1 MIQCGVHVDVPGVL
15 QETPL
20 HLAARNGFWELAD
33 VLVQS
38 GGNVNAKNS
47 PKQETPLHLAVRNGH
62 QHITEFLIHRGSHVN
77 AKNAPMQETP
87 LHLASRNGHQ
97 QIAEFLIE
105 QGGQINARNI
115 PGQETPLHVAV
126 KNGHQYIAEFL
137 IKHGSQVD
145 ARNVPMQET
154 PLHLASRNGHQ
165 KIAKFLIQ
173 HGSKVNA
180 RNVPMQETPLHL
192 ASRNGHQKITKF
204 LIQHGSKVNARNLP
218 MHETP
223 LHLAVEN
230 GHQQI
235 AEVLIQH
242 GGDIN
247 ARNDEEEISLHLAAR
262 NGHQELAELLI
273 QQEGVVN
280 ARSSPLQESPFHFA
294 LEYGQQNTVEFL
306 IRHGSEVDAGNNAAK
321 NGLKLVA
328 ELLIRNGCD
337 LDARGANWR
346 VPFHLAVQKGLKNF
360 VEGYSIIEGG
370 EARSCLTYS
379 SFQSSEKFLTQHVS
393 EVVANVFSKQNTPL
407 NLTAACGKNQISE
420 ILIHYGFC
428 INASNDEKTVL
439 FHFAVKNSHGHL
451 AEVLIDRSSV
461 TSVNFTSSNQE
472 TPLNLAVR
480 NIQRRTNQQYV
491 HQSVFEL
498 EKQYSLVFA
507 RVEWSCDD
515 IISFS
520 GKKLVKDF
528 PTATRFRMAG
538 SKYFEMSSQQAKN
551 HWQYCSVLWSVLWGW
566 IEEAD
571 LSATNQTH
579 NHSLPS
585 QFIKINHQA
594 SLFTQYIM
602 DHYVMSS
609 LFNLCYNNPM
619 QFQHLFY
626 LNFTPFFVPMET
638 LLTLPDLVHFDL
650 FDTKACKLLSCY
662 ADVLGHIAKVWI
674 FVVVDG
680 LVLVL
685 LLVLLLA
692 LVNVLVPTRF
702 VYPMSFSK
710 RERMMQHASLLEKLA
725 FSYSYRPTK
734 QPAEL
739 ERLYPGDKH
748 EKKTAPDVAYTSKR
762 FAPRSG
768 TEMKTIGLEEGDPH
782 KRKTV
787 IKYSRRQS
795 VLMWLQRYHGAPF
808 ENEGN

>member
-1 MIQCGVHVDVPGVL
+1 MHVDVPGVL

-20 HLAARNGFWELAD
+20 HVAAKNGFWELAD

-105 QGGQINARNI
+105 QGGQVNARNI

-126 KNGHQYIAEFL
+126 KNGHQNIAEFL

-165 KIAKFLIQ
+165 KIARFLIQ
-173 HGSKVNA
+173 HGGKVNA

-192 ASRNGHQKITKF
+192 ASRNGHQKIAKF

-280 ARSSPLQESPFHFA
+280 ARSGPLQETPFHFA
-294 LEYGQQNTVEFL
+294 LEYGHHNIDTEFL

-321 NGLKLVA
+321 NGHKLVE
-328 ELLIRNGCD
+328 ELLIRHGCD
-337 LDARGANWR
+337 LDGREANWR
-346 VPFHLAVQKGLKNF
+346 VAFHLAVQNGLKNF

-370 EARSCLTYS
+370 DARSCLTYS
-379 SFQSSEKFLTQHVS
+379 SFQGYVSELLTQHVC

-407 NLTAACGKNQISE
+407 HLTAACGKNQISE
-420 ILIHYGFC
+420 VLIQHGIC
-428 INASNDEKTVL
+428 INASNDEKKVL

-451 AEVLIDRSSV
+451 AKVLIDRSSV
-461 TSVNFTSSNQE
+461 TSVDFTSSNQE

-491 HQSVFEL
+491 YQSVFEL
-498 EKQYSLVFA
+498 EKQYSLFFA

-515 IISFS
+515 IISIS

-571 LSATNQTH
+571 LSARNQTN
-579 NHSLPS
+579 NHSLPC

-609 LFNLCYNNPM
+609 LFNLCYNNSM

-626 LNFTPFFVPMET
+626 LNFTPFLVPMET
-638 LLTLPDLVHFDL
+638 LPTLPDLVHFDL
-650 FDTKACKLLSCY
+650 LDTKACKLLSCY

-674 FVVVDG
+674 FVVVDE

-692 LVNVLVPTRF
+692 LLNVLVPTRF
-702 VYPMSFSK
+702 VYPMSFFK
-710 RERMMQHASLLEKLA
+710 RERMMQHASLLENLA

-734 QPAEL
+734 QPAEP

-795 VLMWLQRYHGAPF
+795 VLMWLQRYHGAPL

>member
-1 MIQCGVHVDVPGVL
+1 
-15 QETPL
+15 
-20 HLAARNGFWELAD
+20 
-33 VLVQS
+33 
-38 GGNVNAKNS
+38 
-47 PKQETPLHLAVRNGH
+47 
-62 QHITEFLIHRGSHVN
+62 
-77 AKNAPMQETP
+77 
-87 LHLASRNGHQ
+87 
-97 QIAEFLIE
+97 
-105 QGGQINARNI
+105 
-115 PGQETPLHVAV
+115 
-126 KNGHQYIAEFL
+126 
-137 IKHGSQVD
+137 
-145 ARNVPMQET
+145 
-154 PLHLASRNGHQ
+154 
-165 KIAKFLIQ
+165 
-173 HGSKVNA
+173 
-180 RNVPMQETPLHL
+180 MQETPLHL

-204 LIQHGSKVNARNLP
+204 LIQRGSKVNARNLP

-379 SFQSSEKFLTQHVS
+379 SFQSSEKLLTQHVS

>member
-20 HLAARNGFWELAD
+20 HLAAKNGFWELAD

-105 QGGQINARNI
+105 QGGQVNARNI

-180 RNVPMQETPLHL
+180 RN
-192 ASRNGHQKITKF
+192 
-204 LIQHGSKVNARNLP
+204 LP

-230 GHQQI
+230 GHQQM

-242 GGDIN
+242 GGDNN

-262 NGHQELAELLI
+262 NGHRELAELLI
-273 QQEGVVN
+273 QHEGVVN
-280 ARSSPLQESPFHFA
+280 ARSGPLQETPFHFA
-294 LEYGQQNTVEFL
+294 LEYGHQNIVEFL

-321 NGLKLVA
+321 NGHKLAA
-328 ELLIRNGCD
+328 ELLIRYGCD
-337 LDARGANWR
+337 LDARDANWR
-346 VPFHLAVQKGLKNF
+346 VPFHLAVQNGLKNF

-370 EARSCLTYS
+370 DARSGLTYS
-379 SFQSSEKFLTQHVS
+379 SFQSYVSELLTQHVS

-407 NLTAACGKNQISE
+407 HLTAACGKNQISE
-420 ILIHYGFC
+420 VLIQHGIC
-428 INASNDEKTVL
+428 TNASNDEKTVL

-451 AEVLIDRSSV
+451 SKVLIDRSSV
-461 TSVNFTSSNQE
+461 TSVDFTPSNRE

-498 EKQYSLVFA
+498 EKQYSLFFA
-507 RVEWSCDD
+507 RAEWSCDD
-515 IISFS
+515 IISVS

-571 LSATNQTH
+571 LSARNQTN

-602 DHYVMSS
+602 DHYVISS

-626 LNFTPFFVPMET
+626 LNFTPFLVPMET

-702 VYPMSFSK
+702 VYPMSFFK
-710 RERMMQHASLLEKLA
+710 REQMMQHASLLEKIA

-734 QPAEL
+734 KPAEP
-739 ERLYPGDKH
+739 ERLYRGGKH
-748 EKKTAPDVAYTSKR
+748 EKKTAADVAYTSKR

-768 TEMKTIGLEEGDPH
+768 TEMKTIRLEEGDPQ
-782 KRKTV
+782 KRKTL

>member
-20 HLAARNGFWELAD
+20 HLAAKNGFWELAD

-105 QGGQINARNI
+105 QGGQVNARNI

-180 RNVPMQETPLHL
+180 RN
-192 ASRNGHQKITKF
+192 
-204 LIQHGSKVNARNLP
+204 LP

-230 GHQQI
+230 GHQQM

-242 GGDIN
+242 GGDNN

-262 NGHQELAELLI
+262 NGHRELAELLI

-280 ARSSPLQESPFHFA
+280 ERSGPLQETPFHFA
-294 LEYGQQNTVEFL
+294 LEYGHQNIVEFL
-306 IRHGSEVDAGNNAAK
+306 IRHGSEVDAGNNASK
-321 NGLKLVA
+321 NGHKLAA
-328 ELLIRNGCD
+328 ELLIRHGCD
-337 LDARGANWR
+337 LDARDANWR
-346 VPFHLAVQKGLKNF
+346 VPFHLAVQNVLKNF

-370 EARSCLTYS
+370 DAISGLTYS
-379 SFQSSEKFLTQHVS
+379 SFQSYVLELLTQHVS

-407 NLTAACGKNQISE
+407 HLTAACGKNQISE
-420 ILIHYGFC
+420 VLIQHGIC
-428 INASNDEKTVL
+428 TNASNDEKTVL

-451 AEVLIDRSSV
+451 SKVLIDRSSV
-461 TSVNFTSSNQE
+461 TSVDFTSSNQE

-498 EKQYSLVFA
+498 KKQYSLFFA
-507 RVEWSCDD
+507 RAEWSCDD
-515 IISFS
+515 IISVS

-538 SKYFEMSSQQAKN
+538 GKYLEMSSQQVKN

-571 LSATNQTH
+571 LSARNQTN

-602 DHYVMSS
+602 DHYVISS

-626 LNFTPFFVPMET
+626 LNFTPFLVPMET

-702 VYPMSFSK
+702 VYPMSFFK
-710 RERMMQHASLLEKLA
+710 REQMMQHASLLEKIA

-734 QPAEL
+734 KPAEPAH
-739 ERLYPGDKH
+739 LYRGGKH
-748 EKKTAPDVAYTSKR
+748 EKKTAADVAYTSKR